1 MKMLLISV
9 FITFFLVS
17 KGQYCHPKEGE
28 VLNGLYVPSH
38 RDFNVV
44 SYPHLR
50 EADVM
55 WNKRIWRVLDLREKI
70 NHSLYFPVDPIPSR
84 TSYMQMIMHYLTCE
98 NAEITLTPYDILDD
112 EFTVRLTKSEVIAKS
127 FSKEEFA
134 FENEDGDMETREVDN
149 PFEFS
154 SVKRLRLKEEWFFD
168 NQRSVMETRIIGV
181 CPVMEMFDEMG
192 EYKGEKPLVWLYFPE
207 LRIPMSITAMFNT
220 KNRAAT
226 ITYDQLFMKRMFSS
240 YIYKKSNVFDRK
252 IDTYKQDLDL
262 LLESKQIEHE
272 IFEFEQDFWEY

>member
-1 MKMLLISV
+1 MLLISV

-28 VLNGLYVPSH
+28 VLNGLYVPFH